1 MLVSKAAL
9 IHIIIGCSLSP
20 SLSLSLAIIRQQLE
34 ETAVTA
40 CDSWRVSAVWPLSG

>member
-9 IHIIIGCSLSP
+9 IHIIIGCSL